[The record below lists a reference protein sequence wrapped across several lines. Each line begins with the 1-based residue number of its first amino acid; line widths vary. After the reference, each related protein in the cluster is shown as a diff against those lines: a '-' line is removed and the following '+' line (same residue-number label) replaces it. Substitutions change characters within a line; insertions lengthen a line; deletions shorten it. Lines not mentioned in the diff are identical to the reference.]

1 MIDAR
6 RLRVLREV
14 AEQGTLA
21 AAADA
26 LHLTPSAVS
35 QQLAAL
41 EREVGQPVIERNGRG
56 VRLTGAAEVLVGH
69 ANVVLAQLEAAAA
82 DVAAYSEGV
91 VGTVRIAGFATAL
104 AELVAPAAAAL
115 RASHPAA
122 RADDRRAGGARLL
135 RRARA
140 RRRRHRDLD
149 GVAAQAPP
157 QRRPALPP
165 RARCARDA
173 LDAVLPADHPLAARA
188 EIDLAELA
196 AEPFVGPPDGT
207 SCHDVTV
214 SGCAAAGFT
223 PAFEHWSLDFYTT
236 MALVAAGLGVALVPR
251 LAQAAVPAGAVVRPL
266 RAPAPARHVFA
277 ATRAGAERRPTVAA
291 VLAALLPARPPTPN
305 RAARWVRVTG
315 MPAIRVSAS
324 SSPSTPTGR
333 DAAGL
338 VRGRGARR
346 RLPVQLGPLLPAS
359 RRPRRQALRGPDR
372 ARRDGGGDRARRA
385 RLAGDLQQLPQPRL
399 PRRRDTARS
408 TTSPA
413 GARSSAS
420 ARAGSA
426 ARLRRVRL
434 RVRHGRQRDRP
445 RWSRRCRGSSARL
458 AGSTRRRCATASRS

>member
-14 AEQGTLA
+14 SEQGTLA

-104 AELVAPAAAAL
+104 AEIAAPAAARLRESHPRLRLAITEQEAPDCFRALAGGDADLAIAMISRLAPPADDLRFHRRPL
-115 RASHPAA
+115 RA
-122 RADDRRAGGARLL
+122 
-135 RRARA
+135 
-140 RRRRHRDLD
+140 
-149 GVAAQAPP
+149 
-157 QRRPALPP
+157 
-165 RARCARDA
+165 DA
-173 LDAVLPADHPLAARA
+173 LDAVLPSAHALARGD

-196 AEPFVGPPDGT
+196 QEPFVGPPDGT

-214 SGCAAAGFT
+214 TGCSAAGFT
-223 PAFEHWSLDFYTT
+223 PAFEHRSLDFHAT

-266 RAPAPARHVFA
+266 RSPAPARHVFA

-291 VLAALLPARPPTPN
+291 VLDALGDLEPVPVSRTATPP
-305 RAARWVRVTG
+305 
-315 MPAIRVSAS
+315 
-324 SSPSTPTGR
+324 
-333 DAAGL
+333 
-338 VRGRGARR
+338 RGRRDR
-346 RLPVQLGPLLPAS
+346 GPLIG
-359 RRPRRQALRGPDR
+359 GPDR
-372 ARRDGGGDRARRA
+372 
-385 RLAGDLQQLPQPRL
+385 
-399 PRRRDTARS
+399 
-408 TTSPA
+408 
-413 GARSSAS
+413 
-420 ARAGSA
+420 
-426 ARLRRVRL
+426 
-434 RVRHGRQRDRP
+434 
-445 RWSRRCRGSSARL
+445 
-458 AGSTRRRCATASRS
+458 